1 VLFTAHI
8 VGAYVAPAHG
18 ASHTAPGS
26 SWIAGAVVLA
36 VFAAAVALLA
46 YACLRALGD
55 DEGGEDDP
63 GWGGGGGNVP
73 TRPRGPVGQDDGPA
87 WWPEFER
94 QFAAWVERTQRGEP
108 VVVTA
113 RLG

>member
-1 VLFTAHI
+1 VLLAAHI
-8 VGAYVAPAHG
+8 DGAYVAPLHT
-18 ASHTAPGS
+18 ASHAAPGS
-26 SWIAGAVVLA
+26 SLIAGVVVLA

-46 YACLRALGD
+46 FACLRAFGD
-55 DEGGEDDP
+55 DEGGDGDP

-73 TRPRGPVGQDDGPA
+73 TRPRGPVDQDDGPA

-94 QFAAWVERTQRGEP
+94 QFAAWVEPTQRGEP

-113 RLG
+113 RPG